1 MTLDGKLN
9 FTADDIRI
17 MLDFYKQL
25 INEKVMPQV
34 ECFDRLNI
42 DSGQYGGCVA
52 WLSDASGYCGTAEEN
67 GFEYIVEDYPVTDS
81 KELSWY
87 AKPATM
93 YAISRNTSYPEESA
107 ILLDFLLNSPEMAE
121 LQGIEKGIPLSN
133 SAQEYL
139 SENDMLTGLQYDAF
153 LKMADYSESLSVISP
168 YFENTDLIDEFR
180 DGCNSV
186 LYDKISS
193 EEKAQ
198 ELYSRFN
205 EILNGV

>member
-1 MTLDGKLN
+1 
-9 FTADDIRI
+9 
-17 MLDFYKQL
+17 
-25 INEKVMPQV
+25 
-34 ECFDRLNI
+34 
-42 DSGQYGGCVA
+42 
-52 WLSDASGYCGTAEEN
+52 
-67 GFEYIVEDYPVTDS
+67 
-81 KELSWY
+81 
-87 AKPATM
+87 
-93 YAISRNTSYPEESA
+93 
-107 ILLDFLLNSPEMAE
+107 
-121 LQGIEKGIPLSN
+121 
-133 SAQEYL
+133 
-139 SENDMLTGLQYDAF
+139 MLTGLQYDAF